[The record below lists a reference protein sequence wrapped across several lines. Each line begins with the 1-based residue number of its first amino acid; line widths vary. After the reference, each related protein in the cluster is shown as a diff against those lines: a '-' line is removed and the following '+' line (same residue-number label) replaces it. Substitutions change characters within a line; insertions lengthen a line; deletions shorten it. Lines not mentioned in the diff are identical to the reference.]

1 MNFDSINMELMK
13 VLDQHAPIKKKYIRA
28 NDGKFM
34 TKELRKA
41 IMHRSKLKNKYNKNR
56 TDDNWKKYKQ
66 QRNKCVT
73 LLRRTKLHYYKHL
86 DTHDLTDNKKFWK
99 AIKPIFT
106 DKIQTSQTI
115 NLLKKGEIISDDM
128 KIAEVF
134 NEYFANITDE
144 LELTENTANLSFS
157 ENIEDSIDKA
167 VQKYKN
173 HPRIKRSIIRFHLEI
188 DLNSVKLKS
197 KMFPR
202 NLRG

>member
-1 MNFDSINMELMK
+1 MIT
-13 VLDQHAPIKKKYIRA
+13 
-28 NDGKFM
+28 GK
-34 TKELRKA
+34 
-41 IMHRSKLKNKYNKNR
+41 N
-56 TDDNWKKYKQ
+56 DDNWKKYKQ

-115 NLLKKGEIISDDM
+115 NLLEKGKIISDDM

-157 ENIEDSIDKA
+157 ENIEESIDKA
-167 VQKYKN
+167 VQKY
-173 HPRIKRSIIRFHLEI
+173 
-188 DLNSVKLKS
+188 
-197 KMFPR
+197 
-202 NLRG
+202 